1 LVLVINDVAAIEN
14 AIALLQKLQ
23 MPKVA

>member
-1 LVLVINDVAAIEN
+1 LVINDLAAIEN